1 MRTTPWSLL
10 KAELPPEMRDRMER
24 NAEVMSAAFELNDL
38 RKARK
43 LSRDELMHRLEVRAE
58 KPVAPPPAI
67 NPRICALR
75 DAVEAMG
82 GELRVTAVF
91 PDGDYPI
98 DLTAERPS
106 P

>member
-24 NAEVMSAAFELNDL
+24 NADVLSAAFGLNDL
-38 RKARK
+38 RKARR
-43 LSRDELMHRLEVRAE
+43 LSRDELLHRLEVRAE
-58 KPVAPPPAI
+58 KRMDAPPAI
-67 NPRICALR
+67 NPRLCALR

-98 DLTAERPS
+98 ELKAER
-106 P
+106 

>member
-10 KAELPPEMRDRMER
+10 KAELPPEMRDRMDR

-38 RKARK
+38 RKARR
-43 LSRDELMHRLEVRAE
+43 LSRDELLHRLEVRAE
-58 KPVAPPPAI
+58 KAVAPPPAV
-67 NPRICALR
+67 NPRLGALR
-75 DAVEAMG
+75 EAVEAMG

-98 DLTAERPS
+98 DLRAEPS
-106 P
+106 T

>member
-10 KAELPPEMRDRMER
+10 KAELPPEMRDRMDR

-43 LSRDELMHRLEVRAE
+43 LSRDELLHRLEVRAE
-58 KPVAPPPAI
+58 KAVVAPPAV
-67 NPRICALR
+67 NPRIAALR

-98 DLTAERPS
+98 DLRAEQD
-106 P
+106 